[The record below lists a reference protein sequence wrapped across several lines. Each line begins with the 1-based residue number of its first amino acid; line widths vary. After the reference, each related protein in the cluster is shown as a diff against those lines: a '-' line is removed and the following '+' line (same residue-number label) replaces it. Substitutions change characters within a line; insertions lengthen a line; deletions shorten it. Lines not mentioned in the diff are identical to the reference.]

1 MSEADQKKDEEPI
14 PGAEEFKKGLSFWDS
29 GKVEEAIS
37 EFSKAEELG
46 FKKDTVEN
54 NIGAGLQKLGRYEEA
69 LQHYSKALKN
79 NPRNF
84 FPIKNMAGTLL
95 TLGRS
100 KESIPYFARAL
111 RAKED
116 DAQIR
121 FDYFQALV
129 ADGRTK
135 KAIKIVDPI
144 LDEAT
149 SETWLDV
156 LRVLREFQANDE
168 ILDMKDRIPGN
179 LSADP
184 LVQLILGEVYYESG
198 LAQEATEQLKKGIE
212 AQSDPDRKSW
222 LGLAMLAEGSEEEGM
237 ALLRESMKEGGGDIE
252 VLRNMS
258 FALHGRNRLEE
269 VLPIYE
275 KALRISPED
284 CVMWN
289 NWGNALYN
297 LERYKESIPKFVK
310 ALEKDPDYEIAW
322 NNIGNALEKMD
333 LFRESL
339 AFHQR
344 AIEINEDFDYAHY
357 AAALAMMKTGS
368 REQGEKELNRSLRLQ
383 PTFPEAWLLKARTM
397 LRSFPG
403 QAVLFASH
411 AVELDPESSEAMMIL
426 AMCQLES
433 NQNFEAEITLRNARA
448 LAEAA
453 GEEGVLH
460 EINEIIRGGIVAV
473 NRVQKADGLG
483 DDEFSAS
490 DERSLP
496 EEDSAAWYLLGKEN
510 LRKGKKK
517 KALGAFRVAHDLDP
531 DSASII
537 SALLRLENDKERL
550 KRHLDS
556 SKDIVLRGLSTPEL
570 DKSISE
576 AIEYAREAAKRIG

>member
-1 MSEADQKKDEEPI
+1 MSEADKKEDEEPV
-14 PGAEEFKKGLSFWDS
+14 PGAEEFQKGLSFWDS
-29 GKVEEAIS
+29 GNIEEAIS

-46 FKKDTVEN
+46 FKKDAVEN
-54 NIGAGLQKLGRYEEA
+54 NIGAGLEKLGRYEEA
-69 LQHYSKALKN
+69 LQHYSEALKD

-84 FPIKNMAGTLL
+84 YSIKNMAGTLL

-100 KESIPYFARAL
+100 KESIPNFARAL
-111 RAKED
+111 RMKED
-116 DAQIR
+116 DAELR

-168 ILDMKDRIPGN
+168 ILDMKDRIPEN
-179 LSADP
+179 IAANP
-184 LVQLILGEVYYESG
+184 AVQLIIGEVYYDSG

-212 AQSDPDRKSW
+212 AQSDPAKKSW

-237 ALLRESMKEGGGDIE
+237 ALLRESMKDGEGDIE

-258 FALHGRNRLEE
+258 FALHGRDRLEE
-269 VLPIYE
+269 VLGIYE
-275 KALRISPED
+275 KALTISPED

-297 LERYKESIPKFVK
+297 LGKYKESIPKFVK
-310 ALEKDPDYEIAW
+310 ALEKDPNYEIAW
-322 NNIGNALEKMD
+322 NNIGNALEKMG
-333 LFRESL
+333 LFKESL
-339 AFHQR
+339 PFHQR

-357 AAALAMMKTGS
+357 AAAVAMMKIRS
-368 REQGEKELNRSLRLQ
+368 RAQGEKELNRSLKLQ

-397 LRSFPG
+397 LGSFPE
-403 QAVLFASH
+403 QAVFFASH
-411 AVELDPESSEAMMIL
+411 AIELDPESSEAMMVL
-426 AMCQLES
+426 AMCQLEN
-433 NQNFEAEITLRNARA
+433 NQNIEAEITLRNARA

-460 EINEIIRGGIVAV
+460 EINEIIRDGTVAV
-473 NRVQKADGLG
+473 NRMQKADGLS
-483 DDEFSAS
+483 DDEFSNS
-490 DERSLP
+490 DEMSLP
-496 EEDSAAWYLLGKEN
+496 EEDSVAWYLLGEEN
-510 LRKGKKK
+510 LRKGKKE
-517 KALGAFRVAHDLDP
+517 KALGAFRTANDLDS
-531 DSASII
+531 DSATII
-537 SALLRLENDKERL
+537 SALLRLERDKGRL
-550 KRHLDS
+550 KEHLDS

-576 AIEYAREAAKRIG
+576 ATKRIG

>member
-1 MSEADQKKDEEPI
+1 MSEADQKKDEEPV
-14 PGAEEFKKGLSFWDS
+14 PGAEEFQKGLSFWDS
-29 GKVEEAIS
+29 GNVEEAIS

-46 FKKDTVEN
+46 FKKDAVEN
-54 NIGAGLQKLGRYEEA
+54 NIGAGLERLGRYEDA
-69 LQHYSKALKN
+69 LQHYSEALKD

-84 FPIKNMAGTLL
+84 FSIKNMAGILL

-100 KESIPYFARAL
+100 KESIPFFARAL

-116 DAQIR
+116 DAQVR
-121 FDYFQALV
+121 VDYFQALV

-135 KAIKIVDPI
+135 KAIKIVDPL
-144 LDEAT
+144 LDEAA

-168 ILDMKDRIPGN
+168 ILDMKDRIPESLAAN
-179 LSADP
+179 P
-184 LVQLILGEVYYESG
+184 EVQLILGEVYYESG

-212 AQSDPDRKSW
+212 AQSDPVKKSW

-237 ALLRESMKEGGGDIE
+237 ALLRESMNEGGGDIE
-252 VLRNMS
+252 VLRNTS
-258 FALHGRNRLEE
+258 FALHGRDRLEE
-269 VLPIYE
+269 VLDIYE

-297 LERYKESIPKFVK
+297 LGRYKESIPKFVR
-310 ALEKDPDYEIAW
+310 ALEVDPNYEIAW
-322 NNIGNALEKMD
+322 NNIGNALEKMG

-339 AFHQR
+339 PFHQR

-357 AAALAMMKTGS
+357 AAAVAMIKTGS
-368 REQGEKELNRSLRLQ
+368 REQGEAELNRSLKLQ

-397 LRSFPG
+397 LGSFPE
-403 QAVLFASH
+403 QAIFFASH
-411 AVELDPESSEAMMIL
+411 AVELDPESSEVMMVL
-426 AMCQLES
+426 AMCQLV
-433 NQNFEAEITLRNARA
+433 NDQNIDAEIALRNARA

-453 GEEGVLH
+453 GEEGMLR
-460 EINEIIRGGIVAV
+460 EIDEIIRDGIVAV
-473 NRVQKADGLG
+473 DRMQKADGLSDG
-483 DDEFSAS
+483 ESS
-490 DERSLP
+490 TGDERSLP
-496 EEDSAAWYLLGKEN
+496 EQDSAAWYLLGEEN
-510 LRKGKKK
+510 LRKGKKER
-517 KALGAFRVAHDLDP
+517 ALGAFRVAYDLDP

-537 SALLRLENDKERL
+537 SALLMLERDKERL
-550 KRHLDS
+550 KDHLDS

-576 AIEYAREAAKRIG
+576 ATKRIG

>member
-1 MSEADQKKDEEPI
+1 MSEADQKKDEEPV
-14 PGAEEFKKGLSFWDS
+14 PGAEEFQKGLSFWDS

-54 NIGAGLQKLGRYEEA
+54 NIGAGLEKLGRYEEA
-69 LQHYSKALKN
+69 LQHYSEALKN

-84 FPIKNMAGTLL
+84 FSIKNMAGTLL
-95 TLGRS
+95 TLGKS

-111 RAKED
+111 RMKED

-168 ILDMKDRIPGN
+168 ILEIKGRIPEN
-179 LSADP
+179 LAADP
-184 LVQLILGEVYYESG
+184 SVQLIIGEVYYESG
-198 LAQEATEQLKKGIE
+198 LVQEATEQLKKGIE
-212 AQSDPDRKSW
+212 AQSDPAKKSW
-222 LGLAMLAEGSEEEGM
+222 LGLATLAEGSEEEGM
-237 ALLRESMKEGGGDIE
+237 ALLRESMKDGEDDIE

-258 FALHGRNRLEE
+258 FALHGRDRLEE
-269 VLPIYE
+269 VLAIYE

-297 LERYKESIPKFVK
+297 LGRYTESIPKFVK
-310 ALEKDPDYEIAW
+310 ALEIDPNYEIAW
-322 NNIGNALEKMD
+322 NNIGNALEKMG
-333 LFRESL
+333 LFKESL
-339 AFHQR
+339 PFHQR

-357 AAALAMMKTGS
+357 AAAVAMMKIGS
-368 REQGEKELNRSLRLQ
+368 REQGEKELNRSLKLQ
-383 PTFPEAWLLKARTM
+383 PTFPEVWLLKARTM
-397 LRSFPG
+397 LGSFPE
-403 QAVLFASH
+403 QAIFFASH
-411 AVELDPESSEAMMIL
+411 AVELDSESSEAMMVL
-426 AMCQLES
+426 AMCQLVN
-433 NQNFEAEITLRNARA
+433 NQNFDAEITLRNARA
-448 LAEAA
+448 LAQAA
-453 GEEGVLH
+453 GEEEMLH
-460 EINEIIRGGIVAV
+460 EINEIIRDGIVAV
-473 NRVQKADGLG
+473 NRMQKADGLS
-483 DDEFSAS
+483 DDEFSDS
-490 DERSLP
+490 DEMSLP
-496 EEDSAAWYLLGKEN
+496 EEDSAAWYLLGEEN
-510 LRKGKKK
+510 LRKGKKE
-517 KALGAFRVAHDLDP
+517 KALGAFRTANDLDP
-531 DSASII
+531 DSATII
-537 SALLRLENDKERL
+537 SALLRLERDKERL
-550 KRHLDS
+550 KKHLDS

-576 AIEYAREAAKRIG
+576 AAKRIG